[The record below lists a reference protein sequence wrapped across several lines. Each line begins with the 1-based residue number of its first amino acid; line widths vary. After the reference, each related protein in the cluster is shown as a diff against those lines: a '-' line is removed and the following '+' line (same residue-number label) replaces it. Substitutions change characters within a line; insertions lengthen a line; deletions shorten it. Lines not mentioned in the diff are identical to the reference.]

1 MFELT
6 IKNEFMGTRGKHQA
20 MRGDEI
26 IASMTGSTASA
37 SFKLAKR
44 LYTVTLNTEQ
54 IIEFRQLGGFTIDHV
69 FYEIY
74 LDNEYL
80 GRVKRRSVKVVYE
93 IDMVGGKLFS
103 IERGWLAIGTIKY
116 TNLAGDEITIET
128 GRTGVLNWKVSS
140 ENELL
145 PLDIAL
151 ILFVRAMSE
160 LMIQ

>member
-26 IASMTGSTASA
+26 IASLTGSTAST
-37 SFKLAKR
+37 SFRLAKR
-44 LYTVTLNTEQ
+44 LYTVTFDTGQ
-54 IIEFRQLGGFTIDHV
+54 VIEFRQLGGFTIDHV
-69 FYEIY
+69 LYEMY
-74 LDNEYL
+74 LDSEYL

-103 IERGWLAIGTIKY
+103 IEQGWLARGAIKY

-128 GRTGVLNWKVSS
+128 GRTGVLNWEVSS
-140 ENELL
+140 ENEL
-145 PLDIAL
+145 PSLDIAL
-151 ILFVRAMSE
+151 ILFVRVMSE